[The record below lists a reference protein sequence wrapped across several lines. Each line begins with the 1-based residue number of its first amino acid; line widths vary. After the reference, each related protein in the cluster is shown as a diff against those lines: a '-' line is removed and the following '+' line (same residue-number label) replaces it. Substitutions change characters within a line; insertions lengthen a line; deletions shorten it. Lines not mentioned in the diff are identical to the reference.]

1 MKFLLILAFAL
12 VGNLCLSQTVQIP
25 DKNFEQVLID
35 LGIDSDKSINGQIL
49 KNDAA
54 FITFLDMSNKNIRD
68 LSGIEAFTSLIYF
81 HCNDNELSELDL
93 RQNIALVNILKDV
106 NDIKTSNPNVAYTS
120 CFD

>member
-49 KNDAA
+49 KSDAA

-120 CFD
+120 WFD